1 HERRLAYLR
10 HGPEMIRF
18 LIGEGLRFERTPRYP
33 DYYPEKPGGRV
44 GRQLEPALV
53 DGRRLG
59 PLLDTLRMPAGGGQ
73 IVTRIGEF
81 DRLILAFRT
90 LRGLLAGARAVARTA
105 RGKTTRWVP
114 LTLGTSLLA
123 QLLLTA
129 RRHSAELWLHSPL
142 RGLVVEQG
150 RVAGA
155 VVEREEGEQEVRARR
170 GVVLA
175 AGGFAR
181 NDELRRRHQPVGR
194 DWSTTIGA
202 DTGDAI

>member
-1 HERRLAYLR
+1 SGRRVQAEVTSSEPAYDVVVVGSGAAGLAAAATAAARGLRTLIVEKTRYWGGTTAYSGGGIWIPNNPLMVADRAGDSLEQALAYLDAIVGDVGPASSHERRLAYLR

-90 LRGLLAGARAVARTA
+90 
-105 RGKTTRWVP
+105 
-114 LTLGTSLLA
+114 
-123 QLLLTA
+123 
-129 RRHSAELWLHSPL
+129 
-142 RGLVVEQG
+142 
-150 RVAGA
+150 
-155 VVEREEGEQEVRARR
+155 
-170 GVVLA
+170 
-175 AGGFAR
+175 
-181 NDELRRRHQPVGR
+181 
-194 DWSTTIGA
+194 
-202 DTGDAI
+202 